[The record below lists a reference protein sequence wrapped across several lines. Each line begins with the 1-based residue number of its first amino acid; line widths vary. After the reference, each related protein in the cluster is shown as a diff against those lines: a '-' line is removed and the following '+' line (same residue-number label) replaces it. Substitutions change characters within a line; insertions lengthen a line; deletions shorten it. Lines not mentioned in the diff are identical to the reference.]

1 MRRVL
6 AAVLAAVLL
15 PAPGA
20 ASAEDRPFKV
30 VVDPGHGGESMG
42 ALGAYGIYE
51 KYVTLSIALRLG
63 RLLESEQPRVATFF
77 TRRDDVF
84 MDLPPRPALANAVGA
99 DAFVSI
105 HCNASP
111 SPEPFGVETFYL
123 GVGGTDADA
132 DRVADRE
139 NATGAAHGEAVPET
153 ADDEAVAAILGDLRR
168 TGNLVESAALAETVQ
183 KRLAKG
189 LPETQSRDVRQARF
203 AVLKRA
209 TMPAI
214 VVEVG
219 FLTHA
224 EEGMNLLLA
233 AYQER
238 IAVALRD
245 AILEYARGRRW

>member
-1 MRRVL
+1 MRSIPV
-6 AAVLAAVLL
+6 VLL
-15 PAPGA
+15 VAVVFAPTVVA
-20 ASAEDRPFKV
+20 RAEDRPFKV

-84 MDLPPRPALANAVGA
+84 VDLPSRPALANAVGA

-123 GVGGTDADA
+123 GAGGTDADA
-132 DRVADRE
+132 DQVADRE
-139 NATGAAHGEAVPET
+139 NAAGAAPGEAVPET
-153 ADDEAVAAILGDLRR
+153 ADDAAVAAILGDLRR

-183 KRLAKG
+183 RRLAKG
-189 LPETQSRDVRQARF
+189 FPETQSRDVRQARF

-233 AYQER
+233 TYQER
-238 IAVALRD
+238 IAAALRD